1 MEKFIKANGVEFDDA
16 ELKQARTLLFNYLKS
31 ARR

>member
-1 MEKFIKANGVEFDDA
+1 MAKFIKANGAEFDDD
-16 ELKQARTLLFNYLKS
+16 ELRQARTLLFNYLTS

>member
-1 MEKFIKANGVEFDDA
+1 MTKFIKANGAEFDDA
-16 ELKQARTLLFNYLKS
+16 ELKQARTLLFNYQTS

>member
-1 MEKFIKANGVEFDDA
+1 MEKFIKANGAEFDDA
-16 ELKQARTLLFNYLKS
+16 ELKQARTLLFNNLTS

>member
-1 MEKFIKANGVEFDDA
+1 MAKFIKENGAEFDDA
-16 ELKQARTLLFNYLKS
+16 ELKQPQTLLFNYLTS